1 MSMFS
6 RLMIGLGLLLLAH
19 AGYSTHEHSTLYG
32 SVHSL
37 PADIALETLVSVI
50 MVTAGLVMGSEKL
63 RPISW
68 SAWAGEIEKQ
78 GGAENPF
85 RGLEERMGFID
96 IRTKRREFADWVRE
110 KDIPADLKQ

>member
-1 MSMFS
+1 MSMLS
-6 RLMIGLGLLLLAH
+6 SLIVGIGLLLLAH

-50 MVTAGLVMGSEKL
+50 LVTAGLVMGTEKL

-68 SAWAGEIEKQ
+68 SAWAGEIEKN
-78 GGAENPF
+78 GGVENPF
-85 RGLEERMGFID
+85 RGLEERIGFLD
-96 IRTKRREFADWVRE
+96 IRDKRKEFADWIRAE
-110 KDIPADLKQ
+110 KDVPAKE